1 MSPRRESA
9 QLSDVLGQLDKLVVL
24 SNNASD
30 DTPLLSTSDGAVTEG
45 GSAAND
51 TVVADDVLLRFDNDW
66 AFVPHKGLFEDL
78 EDLLVEHRRFDTRDL
93 PLVLSDEQ
101 GRHGVLNTHDEVEE
115 LFEGLERQSLASP
128 AEGVSANRVRVTGA
142 TRRRDQ
148 PLAVGTEDR
157 ELVSSQDTLAVV
169 ALGPHA
175 LRTTT
180 PVGEVRGDFL
190 FNKGQIRLNLSSRAV
205 VVRSKFHVFSLPF
218 SLLVVC

>member
-1 MSPRRESA
+1 MSPRGESA
-9 QLSDVLGQLDKLVVL
+9 QLSDVLGQLDELMVL

-30 DTPLLSTSDGAVTEG
+30 DTPLLSTSDGAVTEAS
-45 GSAAND
+45 SAAND
-51 TVVADDVLLRFDNDW
+51 TVVADDVLLRLNDDW
-66 AFVPHKGLFEDL
+66 AFVPDERLFQHFEDL
-78 EDLLVEHRRFDTRDL
+78 LIKHGRFDTRDL
-93 PLVLSDEQ
+93 PLMLSNQQ
-101 GRHGVLNTHDEVEE
+101 GRHGILDTHDQVEE
-115 LFEGLERQSLASP
+115 LFKGLERERLACP

-175 LRTTT
+175 LRTSA
-180 PVGEVRGDFL
+180 PVGEVAGDFL

-218 SLLVVC
+218 CC